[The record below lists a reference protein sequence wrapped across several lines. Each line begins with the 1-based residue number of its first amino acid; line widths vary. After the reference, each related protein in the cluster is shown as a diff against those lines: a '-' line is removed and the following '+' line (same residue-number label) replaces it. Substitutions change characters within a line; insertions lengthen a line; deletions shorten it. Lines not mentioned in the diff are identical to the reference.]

1 MDNKIKLGI
10 KIYSLSN
17 SNYEFSTE
25 DLDLIENNVDLD
37 SDTSKFLW
45 DFFYVFSAK
54 CRRINNDQMNLE
66 FQAFLSFNS
75 IVKTKLDN
83 FIEHYKNVYPKLNAL
98 KKYFTKIGINEYIC
112 VLPAYKIID
121 TKEELEIT
129 KILHKLNNKEF
140 PDIDKLF
147 EPVVENYNIYYYGE
161 FAKKIGHAN
170 KNDRVCRWC
179 HNTTSSNPA
188 VTFNKRAHAIS
199 EALGNK
205 NLYLYDECDTC
216 NEYFAKT
223 IELDFINSIQI
234 LNVAWG
240 VHGKKGIPVIRKHN
254 LEIKYLSPETT
265 TNTKSKGVKRNTPP
279 LCSYNAGKITPQNIY
294 RVLCKFALSV
304 LEDEKVLTEFRWTT
318 DWIRN
323 KCNLTKVPKIY
334 NAIMGS
340 FSESNPIVQLH
351 IRKNQDINIPR
362 LFAIF
367 NHRNLAYF
375 FIIPSSEREAEYFA
389 NDEILD
395 SFWNTLPYSQYSG
408 WKAEYLSGSIPIET
422 TINLNFIPRKI

>member
-1 MDNKIKLGI
+1 M
-10 KIYSLSN
+10 
-17 SNYEFSTE
+17 
-25 DLDLIENNVDLD
+25 
-37 SDTSKFLW
+37 
-45 DFFYVFSAK
+45 
-54 CRRINNDQMNLE
+54 
-66 FQAFLSFNS
+66 
-75 IVKTKLDN
+75 
-83 FIEHYKNVYPKLNAL
+83 
-98 KKYFTKIGINEYIC
+98 
-112 VLPAYKIID
+112 
-121 TKEELEIT
+121 
-129 KILHKLNNKEF
+129 
-140 PDIDKLF
+140 
-147 EPVVENYNIYYYGE
+147 
-161 FAKKIGHAN
+161 
-170 KNDRVCRWC
+170 
-179 HNTTSSNPA
+179 
-188 VTFNKRAHAIS
+188 
-199 EALGNK
+199 
-205 NLYLYDECDTC
+205 
-216 NEYFAKT
+216 
-223 IELDFINSIQI
+223 
-234 LNVAWG
+234 
-240 VHGKKGIPVIRKHN
+240 
-254 LEIKYLSPETT
+254 EIKYLSPETT
-265 TNTKSKGVKRNTPP
+265 TNTKSKGVKKNTPL